1 MKNQGRGCWVG
12 IQALCLLVVLGCVSY
27 RHDFFAFVEKCD
39 ETNATKYRYKIVGY
53 QAKASK
59 YFTHEQRKEV
69 EEFWLAEYASA
80 CDKYFPK
87 VFSEDGIPIILK
99 EISSTY
105 DGEWCLIPLGFW
117 MFAVLPCGTEIKS
130 EHIIQ
135 ICVANSE
142 DEEYYIKA
150 GHITKEIISSLIPP
164 SLLINNEP
172 SEYVRDAGYVVSYR
186 RDTIFNDG
194 SWWAGPYKD
203 ACCRRDV
210 YALVSK
216 LKEIEATGQMDYYFA
231 ANELR
236 RRTVASRMSPN
247 DAKYKLSNDPLK
259 RLYKILTLD
268 RKSGSDFV
276 YTFALEPT
284 EDVTITA
291 FFGMMDIFAYEVKAA
306 YQREFPT
313 ADASTLQ
320 VDVRHQVSDGKIVG
334 QAEVLTIK
342 PVELKYDVITRKG
355 KMAVR
360 FNDNQYDEA
369 RKWIRDNIEKLVRDK
384 NIALVARDIP
394 PEVKYYSLGE
404 SLKDGN
410 ILEIEFKTE

>member
-1 MKNQGRGCWVG
+1 
-12 IQALCLLVVLGCVSY
+12 
-27 RHDFFAFVEKCD
+27 
-39 ETNATKYRYKIVGY
+39 
-53 QAKASK
+53 
-59 YFTHEQRKEV
+59 
-69 EEFWLAEYASA
+69 
-80 CDKYFPK
+80 
-87 VFSEDGIPIILK
+87 
-99 EISSTY
+99 
-105 DGEWCLIPLGFW
+105 
-117 MFAVLPCGTEIKS
+117 
-130 EHIIQ
+130 
-135 ICVANSE
+135 
-142 DEEYYIKA
+142 
-150 GHITKEIISSLIPP
+150 
-164 SLLINNEP
+164 
-172 SEYVRDAGYVVSYR
+172 
-186 RDTIFNDG
+186 
-194 SWWAGPYKD
+194 
-203 ACCRRDV
+203 
-210 YALVSK
+210 
-216 LKEIEATGQMDYYFA
+216 
-231 ANELR
+231 
-236 RRTVASRMSPN
+236 MSPN